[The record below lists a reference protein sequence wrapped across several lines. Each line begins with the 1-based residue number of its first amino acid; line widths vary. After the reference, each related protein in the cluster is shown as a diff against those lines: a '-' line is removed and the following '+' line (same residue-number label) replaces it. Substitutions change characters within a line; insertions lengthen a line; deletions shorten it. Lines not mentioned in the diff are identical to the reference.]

1 MLPTTQPAPFVAV
14 LSYLNGD
21 DALASITGKKY
32 KTKLLLLFAQMWALA
47 ARLGLPDLQNKLV
60 LALGAIYEQTV
71 SDNLQNLERHY
82 PADNLVRKALRRLS
96 EEVGKDRHAEEFL
109 ICFVA
114 RTAPMISD
122 LERQLKYSSFDRG
135 VGRKVLAEARSFD
148 RDPIRYRPCMF
159 RVSVSKPS
167 QYLPL
172 EVHSTR
178 TAGTPYRR
186 VELPEVRNLE
196 RRDHVVHP
204 RAGIT
209 LLSSLSPAH
218 QSCPTMIHLLYQIRK
233 QVQRHLIKR
242 GDAAA
247 TLSMI
252 QPTVQGLPAA
262 TVELVRLTRNI
273 CSEVSPACFKDSVR
287 SSLSLTTLNNADALK
302 TS

>member
-21 DALASITGKKY
+21 DALASVTGKRH

-82 PADNLVRKALRRLS
+82 PADNLVWKAFRRLS
-96 EEVGKDRHAEEFL
+96 EEVGKDRHAEKFL
-109 ICFVA
+109 ICF
-114 RTAPMISD
+114 
-122 LERQLKYSSFDRG
+122 

-148 RDPIRYRPCMF
+148 RDLIRYRPCMF

-172 EVHSTR
+172 AVHSTG